1 MIIRKNR
8 KVLLTAAAIL
18 GGTVTTSVHAD
29 EFTDLYNKVQAF
41 NSRVDSQISA
51 NVKLGETVTVPVA
64 SIATMEQQVNQH
76 IASTDSILANKGD
89 ISAELEAEL
98 EAYNARKDA
107 YNTARNE
114 AIRYNVENAGLEI
127 DTSGTTPVLR
137 ATGVE
142 VTKINIA
149 ELFNS
154 ANAKKVVDFYSK
166 VSAFDPHSTGNGINK
181 GAPIRIS
188 GTEGVDV
195 VVTWVA
201 GDTRPLWLDP
211 YVDDYSHAF
220 SIDAPNNG
228 SMESAT
234 ELRFQFVK
242 TGTDEPVNI
251 ATMFSTVDFDKQE
264 RLAFKSDTGASAMIS
279 GVRNTVESGEWEIY
293 EGGYAPSN
301 VVGAA
306 GSVTAFSGSDV
317 SIKYWGDL
325 AILGLFAPTSDFKI
339 ENIQLK
345 PIPPEFSEPAPTA
358 KPVTIQKLA
367 LPERIVTTEPIPVTT
382 RYIDNPDELPG
393 YQVVRQEGKAGVL
406 TITKTNGVSD
416 GGKITTPMVERVI
429 ERGTG
434 VDIVEPIK
442 VEYKVVDTI
451 PYGEQKVIVEGRA
464 RVTRNNKERVAGIT
478 RIVEVGTAK
487 TEYTKTGTVETRYIP
502 DANTPYGETREFTK
516 GYQGL
521 TTVETTASVDANGNI
536 VNPVTTKTVE
546 EKQDHIIA
554 VGNVKK
560 EPITIPFE
568 TKYIDDPTLKKG
580 EEVVEVKGVNG
591 TGYSVIGHEINPQT
605 GELGASQTST
615 TVTTRPVMALIRRG
629 TKVEETPVVETP
641 VTEATVKET
650 PMTVVAPLLVETPV
664 TETETPVTETPVTE
678 TPVTETPVTDK
689 PVTETP
695 KTETPVTE
703 TPKTETPITE
713 TPTETP
719 VTETPVTETPVT
731 ETPVTETPVTET
743 PVTEKPVTETP
754 VTEKPVTETPTT
766 ETPVTETPVI
776 ETPVT
781 ETPVTETPVTEKPVT
796 DKPVTEK
803 PVTETPKTKTPVTET
818 PVTEKPTI
826 TKPTLQTTPATATQS
841 TATQPTAQP
850 TATQQTAQTA
860 VKTTQPLPQTGDTSG
875 LSTIVGL
882 VSTITSGLGLTRKRR
897 NKKD

>member
-8 KVLLTAAAIL
+8 KLLLTAAAIL

-166 VSAFDPHSTGNGINK
+166 VSAFDPNSTGNGINK

-293 EGGYAPSN
+293 EGGYAPSD

-641 VTEATVKET
+641 VTE
-650 PMTVVAPLLVETPV
+650 
-664 TETETPVTETPVTE
+664 TETPVTETPVTE
-678 TPVTETPVTDK
+678 TPVTET

>member
-89 ISAELEAEL
+89 ISAKLEAEL

-114 AIRYNVENAGLEI
+114 AIRYNVENARLEI

-149 ELFNS
+149 DLFNS

-166 VSAFDPHSTGNGINK
+166 VSAFDPNSTGNGINK

-293 EGGYAPSN
+293 EGGYAPSD

-641 VTEATVKET
+641 VTEVTVKET

-664 TETETPVTETPVTE
+664 TETKTPVTETPVTE

>member
-149 ELFNS
+149 DLFNS

-166 VSAFDPHSTGNGINK
+166 VSAFDPNSTGNGINK

-664 TETETPVTETPVTE
+664 TETKTPVTETPVTE
-678 TPVTETPVTDK
+678 TPVTETPVTD
-689 PVTETP
+689 
-695 KTETPVTE
+695 
-703 TPKTETPITE
+703 
-713 TPTETP
+713 
-719 VTETPVTETPVT
+719 
-731 ETPVTETPVTET
+731 
-743 PVTEKPVTETP
+743 
-754 VTEKPVTETPTT
+754 
-766 ETPVTETPVI
+766 
-776 ETPVT
+776 
-781 ETPVTETPVTEKPVT
+781 
-796 DKPVTEK
+796 K

>member
-8 KVLLTAAAIL
+8 KALLTAAAIL

-29 EFTDLYNKVQAF
+29 EFTDVYNKVQAF
-41 NSRVDSQISA
+41 NSRVDSQLST

-64 SIATMEQQVNQH
+64 SVAEMEQQVNQH
-76 IASTDSILANKGD
+76 IASTDQILANKGD
-89 ISAELEAEL
+89 IAAELA
-98 EAYNARKDA
+98 AYNARKDA
-107 YNTARNE
+107 YNAERNA
-114 AIRYNVENAGLEI
+114 AIKYNKDNAGLEI
-127 DTSGTTPVLR
+127 VESSGKTVLK
-137 ATGVE
+137 ATGTNYQKIDI
-142 VTKINIA
+142 TKIFTQA
-149 ELFNS
+149 NS
-154 ANAKKVVDFYSK
+154 QKLADFFGEAG
-166 VSAFDPHSTGNGINK
+166 VSGKNPGTNK
-181 GAPIRIS
+181 GKSIRLPGSQGVDALVTWTGGDIAPIH
-188 GTEGVDV
+188 
-195 VVTWVA
+195 
-201 GDTRPLWLDP
+201 LDN
-211 YVDDYSHAF
+211 YRGEYHHAF
-220 SIDAPNNG
+220 SLNAEGFSVNAEGKP
-228 SMESAT
+228 T
-234 ELRFQFVK
+234 EMRLQFVK
-242 TGTDEPVNI
+242 SGTDEAVNV
-251 ATMFSTVDFDKQE
+251 ATMFRTVDFDNLE
-264 RLAFKSDTGASAMIS
+264 RLAIKSDTGTSAMVS
-279 GVRNTVESGEWEIY
+279 GVRDVQESGDWDVY
-293 EGGYAPSN
+293 NGGFAPTD

-306 GSVTAFSGSDV
+306 GSVTAFTGSDI
-317 SIKYWGDL
+317 SIKFWNEV
-325 AILGLFAPTSDFKI
+325 AILGLFAPVPDFNL
-339 ENIQLK
+339 EVNELK
-345 PIPPEFSEPAPTA
+345 PVPPVFSEPAPTA
-358 KPVTIQKLA
+358 KTVTIQKLA

-393 YQVVRQEGKAGVL
+393 YQVVRQEGKAGVR

-434 VDIVEPIK
+434 VDKVEPIK
-442 VEYKVVDTI
+442 VEYKAVDTI

-487 TEYTKTGTVETRYIP
+487 TEYTKTGTVQTRYIP
-502 DANTPYGETREFTK
+502 DANTPYGKTREFTK

-521 TTVETTASVDANGNI
+521 TTVETTASVDANGKI

-560 EPITIPFE
+560 ESIIIPFE

-615 TVTTRPVMALIRRG
+615 TVTTKPVMALIRRG

-641 VTEATVKET
+641 VTDNTVKET

-664 TETETPVTETPVTE
+664 TETPVTETPVTEIPVTETPVTETETPITETPVTETTTTETPVTETPVTETPVTETPITETPVTETPVTE
-678 TPVTETPVTDK
+678 TPVTETPVTETPVTEA

-695 KTETPVTE
+695 VTDKPVTD
-703 TPKTETPITE
+703 K
-713 TPTETP
+713 P

-743 PVTEKPVTETP
+743 PVTEKPITD
-754 VTEKPVTETPTT
+754 KPVTETPKT
-766 ETPVTETPVI
+766 ETPVTETPKTG
-776 ETPVT
+776 TPKT
-781 ETPVTETPVTEKPVT
+781 ETPITETPTTE
-796 DKPVTEK
+796 
-803 PVTETPKTKTPVTET
+803 
-818 PVTEKPTI
+818 PTI
-826 TKPTLQTTPATATQS
+826 TKPTLQTTQATATQS
-841 TATQPTAQP
+841 TATQP
-850 TATQQTAQTA
+850 TAQTA